1 MKIIGECPIQTAK
14 RYGGRK
20 WKSKITD
27 AVERVINADVCDA
40 LINHLQT
47 NPTLYLDEMQTY
59 LKDDHEVVCSIPMI
73 KKALAAR
80 GITRKQIYSKAS
92 QVIEASQLAF
102 IYL

>member
-47 NPTLYLDEMQTY
+47 NPTLYLD
-59 LKDDHEVVCSIPMI
+59 
-73 KKALAAR
+73 
-80 GITRKQIYSKAS
+80 
-92 QVIEASQLAF
+92 
-102 IYL
+102 